1 MKVRK
6 KVVVPMNTGQ
16 KQKID
21 MRIDSQRGY
30 KLRNFERN
38 LCGVFYRQILLI
50 LFTPKIAIKSG
61 V

>member
-38 LCGVFYRQILLI
+38 LYRVFYRQILLI